1 MNLPMLLDSASTLCK
16 AFVDKTVVCG
26 LWSVVYGH
34 PALVPLYK
42 TYREESDGNIG
53 QVFSYTPFYAQHQ
66 GTEYL

>member
-1 MNLPMLLDSASTLCK
+1 MLLDSASTLCK

-53 QVFSYTPFYAQHQ
+53 RSSVTHLSMLNIKALNTFDFC
-66 GTEYL
+66 